1 MTAPKLTLYNSVAC
15 PYAARAVLALAE
27 TNQEAEII
35 PIDLKVPRPE
45 WYLKDINPYGQVPAL
60 KVNDNVVILESL
72 IVAEYIIDLH
82 PESGLLPADPLQR
95 AQTRYL
101 IHHWNA
107 RVLPKFQKA
116 TYVLNAEQAAEGR
129 EELIA
134 ELVKFN
140 KLLLDVNRNESDS
153 DGPFYLGSKF
163 TLADLAI
170 APFLARFFLI
180 ERYNGNADVTLE
192 KNPELKRFLGWKEAI
207 LARDSLQKATP
218 PKDELVENYRKF
230 LKETW

>member
-1 MTAPKLTLYNSVAC
+1 MTAPKLTLYNSVSC
-15 PYAARAVLALAE
+15 PYAARAIIALAE

-60 KVNDNVVILESL
+60 KVNDKDVILESL

-82 PESGLLPADPLQR
+82 PESRLLPTDPLQR

-101 IHHWNA
+101 IHHWSA
-107 RVLPKFQKA
+107 RVMPKFQKA
-116 TYVLNAEQAAEGR
+116 TYVLNAKQAAEGR
-129 EELIA
+129 EELVV
-134 ELVKFN
+134 ELIKFN
-140 KLLLDVNRNESDS
+140 KLLLDVQRKESDS
-153 DGPFYLGSKF
+153 EGPFYFGSNF

-180 ERYNGNADVTLE
+180 EKYNGNADVTLE
-192 KNPELKRFLGWKEAI
+192 KNPELKRFLEWREAV
-207 LARDSLQKATP
+207 LARDSLQKATE
-218 PKDELVENYRKF
+218 PKDKLVENYRKF